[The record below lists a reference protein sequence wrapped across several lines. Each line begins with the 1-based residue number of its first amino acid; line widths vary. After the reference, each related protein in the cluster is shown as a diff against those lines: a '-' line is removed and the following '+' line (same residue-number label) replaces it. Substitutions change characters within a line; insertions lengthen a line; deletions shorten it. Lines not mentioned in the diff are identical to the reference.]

1 MRATFE
7 LHVADIILAHCVF
20 VTETMSSSWT
30 ARRWQTQLWMLFAA
44 GSTVTS
50 PAEAELRRAFAEVLA
65 EVASLRLRNNAL
77 LRTATR
83 VAAQP
88 TADGGASR
96 INGQPPSTD
105 WLKQL
110 TTNGPVSA
118 QLMQAKF
125 QDFASRFG
133 KQQQPSGNGSL

>member
-1 MRATFE
+1 MC
-7 LHVADIILAHCVF
+7 LVLAV
-20 VTETMSSSWT
+20 EW
-30 ARRWQTQLWMLFAA
+30 WMLPAA
-44 GSTVTS
+44 GSPSAS

-77 LRTATR
+77 LRSSAR
-83 VAAQP
+83 SAAQP
-88 TADGGASR
+88 TEDGSASR

-110 TTNGPVSA
+110 TSNGPASA

-125 QDFASRFG
+125 QDFANRFG